1 MNYPENVARLQNI
14 LEMDDRSLQQ
24 NRRGFKFEELLAGSE
39 NACPRQGG
47 SRLRSTREKGYQKCE
62 MLILAGLGSSTL
74 TSRMC
79 QYINVLI
86 DEYRLR
92 TTPKKKPVIG
102 LDDLYL
108 LLYTHWVLDDS
119 TFKDERQRVQVA
131 TGLLTA
137 AFLGCRPCSLFL
149 RSKRTFTPQDSE
161 SVGTFMPAWF
171 RQHESRKVSR
181 HVVS

>member
-1 MNYPENVARLQNI
+1 
-14 LEMDDRSLQQ
+14 
-24 NRRGFKFEELLAGSE
+24 
-39 NACPRQGG
+39 
-47 SRLRSTREKGYQKCE
+47 

-86 DEYRLR
+86 DEYRLC

-119 TFKDERQRVQVA
+119 TFKDERQRVPVA
-131 TGLLTA
+131 
-137 AFLGCRPCSLFL
+137 
-149 RSKRTFTPQDSE
+149 
-161 SVGTFMPAWF
+161 MP
-171 RQHESRKVSR
+171 
-181 HVVS
+181 